1 MMEAVEKRLCRLFCI
16 DKLAGGRRIEKIY
29 ARMIFV
35 KYFADNGRTLSSIGE
50 RIGIKHPSVLHSR
63 DRFKDEYKY
72 NKYFKKMYDEFMS
85 VPIFD
90 TMSDKDEL
98 LF

>member
-29 ARMIFV
+29 ARMIFIR
-35 KYFADNGRTLSSIGE
+35 YFTDNGRTLSSIGE
-50 RIGIKHPSVLHSR
+50 RIGIKHTAVLHSR
-63 DRFKDEYKY
+63 NRFKDEYKY

-90 TMSDKDEL
+90 TIADKEEV